1 MHFSLGRLY
10 TNALL
15 ASLNA
20 RRKFRSNPVEL
31 TPLAVVPRPRALST
45 VLTES
50 TNEQDV
56 SLYHIEVISP
66 HHIALVID
74 TAEGKGKNGQD
85 IAA

>member
-1 MHFSLGRLY
+1 MHDLFSEGTDHEL
-10 TNALL
+10 NS
-15 ASLNA
+15 ASLHA

-66 HHIALVID
+66 HHIALVVLTHI
-74 TAEGKGKNGQD
+74 
-85 IAA
+85 I